1 MLITAFKHKEYM
13 SKPKNNNHIKDLIL
27 LFSIPIGIALFAAAA
42 IYLPR
47 LMANPKHDMIYSLCD
62 SYRCTN
68 SYSTDAN
75 GKIVRTDTDEN
86 SKYYDA
92 ASLYYYDAA
101 NDSTRIL
108 SIEEANKY
116 SLNTSSKSPD
126 GYALVQENSSS
137 GFLFWSD
144 SDDDWYL
151 KVGAKKKKVQLT
163 NTGSNSSSEIKFLGW
178 IK

>member
-1 MLITAFKHKEYM
+1 M

-62 SYRCTN
+62 SYRCIDAYTTD
-68 SYSTDAN
+68 ST
-75 GKIVRTDTDEN
+75 GKIIKTDTGDT
-86 SKYYDA
+86 SKYYGP
-92 ASLYYYDAA
+92 ASLYYYDAS

-108 SIEEANKY
+108 SIDEANKY
-116 SLNTSSKSPD
+116 ILNTSSKSPD
-126 GYALVQENSSS
+126 GYALVQENSNS

-144 SDDDWYL
+144 SDNDWYL
-151 KVGAKKKKVQLT
+151 KAGAKKKNVQLT
-163 NTGSNSSSEIKFLGW
+163 NTGSNSSSDIKFLGW
-178 IK
+178 VK